1 MSENPQNIK
10 CGWTECTHR
19 FGTEIDMNMH
29 VLMNHMILLEHGN
42 FTLHR
47 KEKTRKRVREAVE
60 SQSSLKTEPVSPE
73 RSPPSQTRRIPD
85 AMSTPSAIPQ
95 FSRTLSRV
103 INIPSTSESN
113 RIATELERILENM
126 NMPVPPLQNIPMIQN
141 PLIQNQMAFQNFPPM
156 INDDDSDDVSLQNAD
171 DQADAQDI
179 CLIMGNPPKLSD
191 VIEEFLERLRPMK
204 QLGFIRPQ
212 RSVYCLVCLKYVK
225 SFHECNWKHTF
236 SEERIAEMWYR
247 RFGKSRPNGKH
258 QLMKELLE
266 IKELILS
273 EEAKEEQDA
282 EGNNQ

>member
-1 MSENPQNIK
+1 MSENPQNLK
-10 CGWTECTHR
+10 CGWTGCTHQ
-19 FGTEIDMNMH
+19 FGSEIDMNMH

-60 SQSSLKTEPVSPE
+60 SQSSPKIEPVSPE
-73 RSPPSQTRRIPD
+73 RSPPPQIRKVPEATP
-85 AMSTPSAIPQ
+85 TPSAIPQ
-95 FSRTLSRV
+95 FSGTLPRV
-103 INIPSTSESN
+103 INIPLTSESK
-113 RIATELERILENM
+113 RIATDLERILENM
-126 NMPVPPLQNIPMIQN
+126 NVPVPPPMVQNIPMIQN
-141 PLIQNQMAFQNFPPM
+141 QLAFQNFPPM
-156 INDDDSDDVSLQNAD
+156 INDDDSDGVSLQNAD
-171 DQADAQDI
+171 DQADSQDI
-179 CLIMGNPPKLSD
+179 GLIMGNPPKLSD

-225 SFHECNWKHTF
+225 SFHECNWKHTV

-247 RFGKSRPNGKH
+247 RFGKSRPNGKN

>member
-10 CGWTECTHR
+10 CGWTGCTHL

-42 FTLHR
+42 FTLNR
-47 KEKTRKRVREAVE
+47 KEKTRKRVREPVE
-60 SQSSLKTEPVSPE
+60 SQSSSKVEPVSPE
-73 RSPPSQTRRIPD
+73 RSPPPQVRKDPEATP
-85 AMSTPSAIPQ
+85 TPSAIAQ
-95 FSRTLSRV
+95 FSGTLPRV
-103 INIPSTSESN
+103 INIPSTSESK
-113 RIATELERILENM
+113 RIATDLERILENM
-126 NMPVPPLQNIPMIQN
+126 NVPVPPPMVQNIPMIQN
-141 PLIQNQMAFQNFPPM
+141 QLSFQNFPPM
-156 INDDDSDDVSLQNAD
+156 INDDDSDGVSLQNAD

-179 CLIMGNPPKLSD
+179 GLIMGNPPKLSD

-225 SFHECNWKHTF
+225 SFHECNWKHTV

-247 RFGKSRPNGKH
+247 RFGKSRPNGKN

-266 IKELILS
+266 IKELILT
-273 EEAKEEQDA
+273 EEAKEEQDG